1 MSGKGIVIVGGG
13 HGGSQIAASLRGDGY
28 DGPLTL
34 VTAERDLPYQRP
46 PLSKAFLKDPAH
58 DLLPLRPESFYA
70 KNAIDLRLAAEVAAI
85 DRAGSAVVLADGT
98 TIGFDRLALA
108 TGATPRLPPVDGI
121 DLSGVHT
128 LRHAEDAR
136 KLRDALYDAD
146 NVVVV
151 GGGFIGL
158 EIAGTARLLGK
169 TVSVLEAADRL
180 MGRVVAPEI
189 SHHFLALH
197 RGWGSAIRLGTAV
210 GRIVGEAGKVVAV
223 ETAAGD
229 RIPADIAVIGIGVTP
244 NVALAAEAG
253 ATIDNGI
260 LVNGFMET
268 SVPGLSAVGDC
279 VSFDHWELK
288 RRVRLESVQNAVDQA
303 KTLSAALTGR
313 REAYRAVP
321 WFWSDQGDVKL
332 QMVGLSGDATESH
345 VRGNPDDGSFS
356 VFHYAGA
363 RLVAIDSVNRAAD
376 HVLGRRMIGAGISPP
391 PASVADTSVDLKA
404 LLAAHTP
411 AE

>member
-1 MSGKGIVIVGGG
+1 MSGKSIVIVGGG
-13 HGGSQIAASLRGDGY
+13 HGGSQIAASLRNDGY

-34 VTAERDLPYQRP
+34 ITAERDVPYQRP

-70 KNAIDLRLAAEVAAI
+70 KNAIDLRLGAEVAAI
-85 DRAGSAVVLADGT
+85 DRAGSAVVLTDGT
-98 TIGFDRLALA
+98 TIAFDRLALA
-108 TGATPRLPPVDGI
+108 TGATPRLPPVEGI
-121 DLSGVHT
+121 NLSGVFT
-128 LRHAEDAR
+128 LRHAADAR
-136 KLRDALYDAD
+136 ALRDVLFAAKD
-146 NVVVV
+146 VVVV

-169 TVSVLEAADRL
+169 AVTVLEAADRL

-189 SHHFLALH
+189 SRHFLALH
-197 RGWGSAIRLGTAV
+197 RGWGSDIRLGTAV
-210 GRIVGEAGKVVAV
+210 GRIVGEGGRVVAV
-223 ETAAGD
+223 ETAGGD

-244 NVALAAEAG
+244 NVALAGQAG
-253 ATIDNGI
+253 AAIDNGI
-260 LVNGFMET
+260 VVDDFMET
-268 SVPGLSAVGDC
+268 GVPGLFAVGDC
-279 VSFDHWELK
+279 VAFDHWELK
-288 RRVRLESVQNAVDQA
+288 RRIRLELVQNAVDQA
-303 KTLSAALTGR
+303 KTLSAALTGK
-313 REAYRAVP
+313 REPYRAVP

-356 VFHYAGA
+356 VFHYAGT

-391 PASVADTSVDLKA
+391 PASVADLGVDLKA
-404 LLAAHTP
+404 LLAAQAP
-411 AE
+411 VG